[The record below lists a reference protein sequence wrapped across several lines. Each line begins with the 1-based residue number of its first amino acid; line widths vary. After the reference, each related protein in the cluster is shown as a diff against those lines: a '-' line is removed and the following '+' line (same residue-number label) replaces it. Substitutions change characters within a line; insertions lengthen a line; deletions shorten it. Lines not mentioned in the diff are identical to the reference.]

1 MFRNREE
8 AGRMLADKL
17 SQYRNDPTA
26 LILALPRGGGRQWAI
41 NSRSRHADITSSSEQ
56 KRSVSPTAEA

>member
-17 SQYRNDPTA
+17 SHYRNDPTA
-26 LILALPRGGGRQWAI
+26 LILALPRGVWPWAI
-41 NSRSRHADITSSSEQ
+41 NSRSRHVDITSSSEQ

>member
-8 AGRMLADKL
+8 AGRILADEL

-26 LILALPRGGGRQWAI
+26 LILALPRGGGAVGYQLKE
-41 NSRSRHADITSSSEQ
+41 RHVNITSSSEQ